1 MLNPSPYIADTNP
14 ESLDDV
20 YARYVNPQWVKL
32 LTVLGINRQFTRAL
46 GAELCTPEGDIFLD
60 FLAGYGVYN
69 IGHHHP
75 AVTQA
80 LIEELQSQRPSM
92 LQSHV
97 PSLAAQLGEKLCTLA
112 GGRIE
117 KVHFAN
123 TGSEGIE
130 SAMKFSRKFTGRDGI
145 LCAEG
150 GFHGLTYGA
159 LSLMSNPWWKEGFG
173 SLVPHCRSVPFGD
186 LEATKRELTKG
197 TYAAFV
203 LEPIQGESG
212 VVIPPEGYL
221 QEVQKICDQTGTM
234 LVIDEV
240 QTGVYRTGPFLAS
253 HHFGIEPDIIVMAKA
268 LSGGQVPV
276 GAVLMRSDI
285 CRSTYSS
292 ADKAFV
298 HASTF
303 GENALA
309 MRSALATLQVC
320 EDENIEERSRSMG
333 LKLRHELGERLKRF
347 SFVQEVRGM
356 GLFNAIVFQNPS
368 SLGLSLLFAGFRKAH
383 PGLFGQMF
391 IKTIF
396 DRGKILCQMAGNN
409 YLAIKSLPPL
419 IITDEQLHRYVTS
432 VEEVCHM
439 IEHDKSEFWPQ
450 GLKIAARALG
460 QMR

>member
-1 MLNPSPYIADTNP
+1 MLNRP
-14 ESLDDV
+14 EALDPITLDET
-20 YARYVNPQWVKL
+20 YAQYVNPQWVKL
-32 LTVLGINRQFTRAL
+32 LTALGINRHFVRASGVELFT
-46 GAELCTPEGDIFLD
+46 AEGERYLD

-69 IGHHHP
+69 VGHHHP
-75 AVTQA
+75 AITEA
-80 LIEELQSQRPSM
+80 LIDELRSQRPSM

-97 PSLAAQLGEKLCTLA
+97 PSLAAELAEKLCDLA
-112 GGRIE
+112 KGRIE

-145 LCAEG
+145 LYAKG

-159 LSLMSNPWWKEGFG
+159 LSLMSNPWWREGFG
-173 SLVPHCRSVPFGD
+173 SLVPNTTPIPFGD
-186 LEATKRELTKG
+186 LEAAKRELEKR
-197 TYAAFV
+197 TYAAFI

-212 VVIPPEGYL
+212 VVIPQNGYL
-221 QEVQKICDQTGTM
+221 KDIQAICDRVGTL

-253 HHFGIEPDIIVMAKA
+253 HHFDIQPDIIVMAKA

-285 CRSTYSS
+285 CKSTYSS

-309 MRSALATLQVC
+309 MRAALATLKTC
-320 EDENIEERSRSMG
+320 EDERVSERSRDMG
-333 LKLRHELGERLKRF
+333 FKLRAELSQRLKRF
-347 SFVQEVRGM
+347 SFVKEVRGV
-356 GLFNAIVFQNPS
+356 GLFNAIEFQAPS
-368 SLGLSLLFAGFRKAH
+368 TFGLSLLFSSFRKAH

-396 DRGKILCQMAGNN
+396 DKGKILCQMAGNN
-409 YLAIKSLPPL
+409 YMAIKSLPPL
-419 IITDEQLHRYVTS
+419 IISDEQLAHYVQS
-432 VEEVCHM
+432 VEDVCHL
-439 IEHDKSEFWPQ
+439 IQHEKAEFWPQ
-450 GLKIAARALG
+450 GLKIGARALG
-460 QMR
+460 

>member
-1 MLNPSPYIADTNP
+1 MLAPATETTD
-14 ESLDDV
+14 LDPQLLDNQ

-32 LTVLGINRQFTRAL
+32 LTVLGINRQFNRTY
-46 GAELCTPEGDIFLD
+46 GAELFTPEGDVFLD

-75 AVTQA
+75 SVTMA
-80 LIEELQSQRPSM
+80 LIDELQSQRPSM
-92 LQSHV
+92 LQSYV

-145 LCAEG
+145 LYAEG

-159 LSLMSNPWWKEGFG
+159 LSLMSNPWWRDGFG
-173 SLVPHCRSVPFGD
+173 SLVPNCTPVPFGNLD
-186 LEATKRELTKG
+186 AAKKELEKG
-197 TYAAFV
+197 TYAAFI

-212 VVIPPEGYL
+212 VIIPPDGYL
-221 QEVQKICDQTGTM
+221 KEVQRICDRVGTL

-253 HHFGIEPDIIVMAKA
+253 HHFDIEPDIIVMAKA
-268 LSGGQVPV
+268 LSGGHVPV

-309 MRSALATLQVC
+309 MRSALATLQTC
-320 EDENIEERSRSMG
+320 EDEELSQRSTHMG
-333 LKLRHELGERLKRF
+333 EKLREQLNSRLKRF
-347 SFVQEVRGM
+347 SFVKEVRGM
-356 GLFNAIVFQNPS
+356 GLFNAIEFQAPS
-368 SLGLSLLFAGFRKAH
+368 SLGLSLLFAGFRRAH

-419 IITDEQLHRYVTS
+419 IISDEQLARYIDS
-432 VEEVCHM
+432 VEDVCHV
-439 IEHDKSEFWPQ
+439 IQYDKSEFWPQ

-460 QMR
+460 TMK

>member
-1 MLNPSPYIADTNP
+1 MLAPSIPP
-14 ESLDDV
+14 QESTAESVDER
-20 YARYVNPQWVKL
+20 YSRYVNPQWVKL
-32 LTVLGINRQFTRAL
+32 LTTLGINKPFVRAF
-46 GAELCTPEGDIFLD
+46 GAELFTAEGDSYLD

-69 IGHHHP
+69 VGHHHP
-75 AVTQA
+75 SIT
-80 LIEELQSQRPSM
+80 EELLDELHCQRPSM

-97 PSLAAQLGEKLCTLA
+97 PSLAAQLAERLCALA
-112 GGRIE
+112 GGRIQ
-117 KVHFAN
+117 KVHFSN

-145 LCAEG
+145 LFAEG

-159 LSLMSNPWWKEGFG
+159 LSLMSNPWWREGFG
-173 SLVPHCRSVPFGD
+173 SLVPNCTPVPFGD
-186 LEATKRELTKG
+186 LEAAKRELQTG
-197 TYAAFV
+197 RHAAFI

-212 VVIPPEGYL
+212 VIIPPDGYL
-221 QEVQKICDQTGTM
+221 KEIQAICDRVGTM

-268 LSGGQVPV
+268 LSGGHVPV

-285 CRSTYSS
+285 CKSTYSS

-309 MRSALATLQVC
+309 MRSALATLKTC
-320 EDENIEERSRSMG
+320 EEERVSERSTAMG
-333 LKLRHELGERLKRF
+333 EKLRGELSARLKRF
-347 SFVQEVRGM
+347 SFVKEVRGL
-356 GLFNAIVFQNPS
+356 GLFNAIEFQSPS
-368 SLGLSLLFAGFRKAH
+368 SLGLTLLFASFKKAH

-396 DRGKILCQMAGNN
+396 DRSKILCQMAGNN
-409 YLAIKSLPPL
+409 YMAIKSLPPL
-419 IITDEQLHRYVTS
+419 ILSDQQLDYYIQS
-432 VEEVCHM
+432 VENTCHM
-439 IEHDKSEFWPQ
+439 IQHEKAEFWPQ
-450 GLKIAARALG
+450 GLAIAARALG
-460 QMR
+460 QMM